1 MSDPNRDA
9 SSTLKEDGTN
19 ASILILNDD
28 CLLEIFKQL
37 ELPDQVRLAMICPR
51 LRNVFQ
57 YYCQRHYKVLQKD
70 DLNDMSAREI
80 RRFFEMAGSSLEE
93 LINLPYTDQERNEYV
108 TQVHK
113 NCPNVLRIYF
123 GMTKIKSK
131 CLRKLLMNMKHL
143 TSVHLQKCS
152 LDDNAMQSIAELAT
166 LEVLK
171 LEGEEDV
178 TGRYLSKL
186 KCLKELTFVE
196 CGIQDDFFVEIC
208 TSLKGLKK
216 LTLQWCEALT
226 DVAISAL
233 PVYCIN
239 LEKLN
244 ISCNQTIEYYAIAQL
259 PKLIDLELSA
269 ELFRTQSFN
278 LLLNALAEY
287 KGEQL
292 QCLRIFSPRLIV
304 DEGMRSLSL
313 FKKLKVFGCDC
324 SKYIDVTCLRYISS
338 LKDMEIV
345 SLRYCRS
352 VTNEAVLELLDG
364 CPKLKYVNVMHCDQ
378 LTEELVYKTI
388 NLLESRHRG
397 KQPQCD
403 KSPLL
408 IMVAGTR
415 IRDYILEDTKYL
427 TALDAGTLR
436 LSFENPFQYPYEN
449 LYYTFN
455 VPAFGDLK
463 YFY

>member
-1 MSDPNRDA
+1 MS
-9 SSTLKEDGTN
+9 T
-19 ASILILNDD
+19 
-28 CLLEIFKQL
+28 
-37 ELPDQVRLAMICPR
+37 
-51 LRNVFQ
+51 
-57 YYCQRHYKVLQKD
+57 
-70 DLNDMSAREI
+70 REM
-80 RRFFEMAGSSLEE
+80 RRFFEIAGSSLEE
-93 LINLPYTDQERNEYV
+93 LVNLPYTDQERNEYV
-108 TQVHK
+108 AQVHK
-113 NCPNVLRIYF
+113 NCPNVRRIYF

-131 CLRKLLMNMKHL
+131 CLRKLLVNMKHL
-143 TSVHLQKCS
+143 TSLHLQKCS
-152 LDDNAMQSIAELAT
+152 LDDNAMQTVSELAT
-166 LEVLK
+166 LEILK

-196 CGIQDDFFVEIC
+196 CGIQDNYFVEIC

-216 LTLQWCEALT
+216 LTLQWCDALT

-239 LEKLN
+239 LETLN

-269 ELFRTQSFN
+269 EMFRTQSFN
-278 LLLNALAEY
+278 VLLNTLADF

-292 QCLRIFSPRLIV
+292 ECLRIFSPRLIV
-304 DEGMRSLSL
+304 DDGMRSLSQ

-324 SKYIDVTCLRYISS
+324 SKYIDVTCLRYICS
-338 LKDMEIV
+338 LQDIEIV

-352 VTNEAVLELLDG
+352 VTNEAVLALLDG

-378 LTEELVYKTI
+378 LTDELVYKTI
-388 NLLESRHRG
+388 DLLEI
-397 KQPQCD
+397 KQNK
-403 KSPLL
+403 KSLL
-408 IMVAGTR
+408 SDTNPVLMMVAGTK
-415 IRDYILEDTKYL
+415 IRTFVLEDTKYL
-427 TALDAGTLR
+427 GALEKGILR
-436 LSFENPFQYPYEN
+436 LSFVNPFQYPYEN

-455 VPAFGDLK
+455 VPAVGDLK